1 MPTSWNYSGH
11 LRPQTKF
18 SAFRLNQSCLLKAPE
33 VGLVVV
39 WVLTWDRQIEQS
51 FGPGRRP
58 MRTPSHT
65 FCQPWILIFGEAALY
80 HLLPIGQGHTGQLA
94 LPSATMDMILASS
107 ARSSKGGLPS
117 ARNGRADRVAL
128 GPDDASWLSL
138 PHRIHIWT
146 RCAEA
151 SGVARRAKA
160 PGPTFVWSRLCWA
173 PFALPAEFCN
183 GLHTPPSPENAPQSR
198 AFLQGPNVPDPG
210 EWEQRPTG
218 TPAVRM
224 HGVHRRDFYMVV
236 TAELIAASPA
246 HPGNA
251 LCGRKSIS

>member
-1 MPTSWNYSGH
+1 LADNGTATVLAFIAARPSGY
-11 LRPQTKF
+11 R
-18 SAFRLNQSCLLKAPE
+18 N
-33 VGLVVV
+33 
-39 WVLTWDRQIEQS
+39 
-51 FGPGRRP
+51 
-58 MRTPSHT
+58 
-65 FCQPWILIFGEAALY
+65 GEAVILRQLRSGRLAQAHA
-80 HLLPIGQGHTGQLA
+80 HLNTR
-94 LPSATMDMILASS
+94 
-107 ARSSKGGLPS
+107 ARWRERGEP
-117 ARNGRADRVAL
+117 
-128 GPDDASWLSL
+128 
-138 PHRIHIWT
+138 
-146 RCAEA
+146 A
-151 SGVARRAKA
+151 SGVARRAKAPEAKA

>member
-1 MPTSWNYSGH
+1 VPGMAARIALRLAQMMHRGCHSRTGFISG
-11 LRPQTKF
+11 
-18 SAFRLNQSCLLKAPE
+18 
-33 VGLVVV
+33 
-39 WVLTWDRQIEQS
+39 
-51 FGPGRRP
+51 
-58 MRTPSHT
+58 
-65 FCQPWILIFGEAALY
+65 
-80 HLLPIGQGHTGQLA
+80 
-94 LPSATMDMILASS
+94 
-107 ARSSKGGLPS
+107 
-117 ARNGRADRVAL
+117 
-128 GPDDASWLSL
+128 
-138 PHRIHIWT
+138 
-146 RCAEA
+146 RCADA